1 MILCF
6 TRSFPVAQLIFN
18 EVVSEVDFIHLW
30 SWDLINAFWG
40 NHGWLNTDYWLRP
53 LPHVLAFRKSFLK
66 LSVSHFIAVST
77 CCSICY
83 FCLASCE
90 NYLFFLFIFIFDF
103 LLFNLLCKILL
114 TIYNTKLNR
123 LKNWYSTSL
132 QLSLTKCY
140 FTIPTHSA
148 LCTPYANMANH
159 SVVVWNELYESEASW
174 ASVFCFDKL
183 P

>member
-1 MILCF
+1 MFYTKLPSGAIDFQWGSLWGRFYSSLILGY
-6 TRSFPVAQLIFN
+6 R
-18 EVVSEVDFIHLW
+18 
-30 SWDLINAFWG
+30 
-40 NHGWLNTDYWLRP
+40 WLNTDYWLGP
-53 LPHVLAFRKSFLK
+53 LPHGLAFRKSFLK

-77 CCSICY
+77 CCSIRY
-83 FCLASCE
+83 LCLPSCE
-90 NYLFFLFIFIFDF
+90 NCLFFFIFIFDF

-132 QLSLTKCY
+132 QLSLTKYY
-140 FTIPTHSA
+140 FTIPTHHSA
-148 LCTPYANMANH
+148 LHTPYANMANH

-183 P
+183 PQKILASLAI